1 MLTFAPLDIA
11 PDAVP
16 LRGSLHAMMVRR
28 YDAYVVHV
36 VRPFFRDHF
45 ARLDRQIVLVDVL
58 AALNAGADAV
68 TDLEAALGEVLLAFR
83 HGRAAWPT
91 GLWRPEIDRILFAA
105 TKADHLHHTS
115 HDRLEAILARL
126 VARASRRAESAGATV
141 EAVALAAVRATREG
155 TAERGGEALPVIVG
169 TPEAG
174 EEIAGERYDGTEE
187 AAIFPG
193 DLPVDPEVALA
204 PGGYRA
210 GLDAADADLRFVR
223 FRPPPV
229 EAGPGGAVGLPHI
242 RLDRALDFLLGDQLL

>member
-1 MLTFAPLDIA
+1 
-11 PDAVP
+11 
-16 LRGSLHAMMVRR
+16 MMARR
-28 YDAYVVHV
+28 YGAYVEHV
-36 VRPFFRDHF
+36 VRPFFRGHF

-58 AALNAGADAV
+58 ATLNAGADAV
-68 TDLEAALGEVLLAFR
+68 ADLEAALGDVLLAFR
-83 HGRAAWPT
+83 HGRNAWLS
-91 GLWRPEIDRILFAA
+91 GLVRPEVDRILFAA

-126 VARASRRAESAGATV
+126 VERARHRAEGAGATV
-141 EAVALAAVRATREG
+141 DAVALAAVRATREG

-174 EEIAGERYDGTEE
+174 EEIGGEHYDGTEE

-193 DLPVDPEVALA
+193 DLPADPEVALA

-229 EAGPGGAVGLPHI
+229 EAGPKGAVSLPHI